1 MTAVRQVLVL
11 SSGRSGS
18 TLLDRLLGRHP
29 GMVSLGEVMQWP
41 KNLVLD
47 TLCTCGEPM
56 SGCVFWQQV
65 AGQLK
70 QSTGMDVNANAYQLD
85 MGLIGATRVRDEA
98 YYTRSRLFINAIAK
112 AVLWLGQRLGRH
124 WALPVIR
131 QQATHSLA
139 LYEAVRAVS
148 GAAVVVDSSKQY
160 LRGISIY
167 KQSPDDTRLIVLM
180 RNGRAV
186 LHSRMQTGLSMADSV
201 KRWQDYYQRMLPCL
215 RASVPS
221 EAVFYLHYEELA
233 SNPVQVLSSLFGF
246 LGVSSMNVLALPER
260 DVHMAEGNAMR
271 VKPLQAV
278 VLDERWKTALSADA
292 RAYFRKTAGALNR
305 ELGYADDE

>member
-29 GMVSLGEVMQWP
+29 DIASLGEVMQWP

-47 TLCTCGEPM
+47 SLCTCGEPM
-56 SGCVFWQQV
+56 SSCAFWQQV

-70 QSTGMDVNANAYQLD
+70 QSINVDVNAGAYCLD
-85 MGLIGATRVRDEA
+85 MGLIGATRERDEA
-98 YYTRSRLFINAIAK
+98 YYTHSRLFVNALAK
-112 AVLWLGQRLGRH
+112 AVLWAGQLLGWH
-124 WALPVIR
+124 WALPLIKR
-131 QQATHSLA
+131 QAQHSLA
-139 LYEAVRAVS
+139 LYDAVRSVS

-167 KQSPDDTRLIVLM
+167 RQSPSDTRLIVLV
-180 RNGRAV
+180 RDGRAV
-186 LHSRMQTGLSMADSV
+186 LHSRMQSGLSVPASV
-201 KRWQDYYQRMLPCL
+201 KRWRNYYRRMLPCL

-221 EAVFYLHYEELA
+221 DAVLYLHYEALA
-233 SNPVQVLSSLFGF
+233 SEPVKTLSDIFAF
-246 LGVSSMNVLALPER
+246 LGLPAVDALASPER

-271 VKPLQAV
+271 FKPLTNV
-278 VLDERWKTALSADA
+278 SPDVRWKTALPGDA
-292 RAYFRKTAGALNR
+292 RQYFEKTAGRLNR
-305 ELGYADDE
+305 ELGYGDD